1 MKEKISR
8 VWNIK
13 NYCLKGYKFSL
24 DGGTKM
30 NQRWRLD
37 ALYTSF
43 DAPEYKRDVE
53 RLDKEIEKIQKW
65 TVENFVDTQNASAKL
80 EQYIMMMNEFYHL
93 YTRLASFTHLTLST
107 EAKNEVALKYE
118 DIFDQKATAL
128 TKPEVTFTKWLGKLE
143 AIDEIIAS
151 SEYLKKHEFYIKEK
165 ANENKYLLSDEE
177 EILIAKMKNTGSN
190 AWAKLQEMLS
200 STLLVDVT
208 VDGEQKMLPLPVVRN
223 MAYSED
229 SKLRKTAFDAELASY
244 KQIEVSSAASLN
256 GIKGEVITLAKMRGY
271 ASPLEMTVLNAR
283 MDMQTLDAMLEAI
296 RESLPSFH
304 KYYRKKGEL
313 LGYKNGLPF
322 YEMFAPMG
330 NADMKFTY
338 KEARDYIVKNFR
350 TFSDKLADFAA
361 NAFDERWIDAES
373 RDGKRGGAF
382 CSNLHVIKESRILS
396 NFDGSFSSMT
406 TLAHELGHGYHGS
419 NLMEETFVN
428 AEYPMPIAETA
439 SIFCETIVKEAALK
453 SASEEEAFTILE
465 NDISDAG
472 QVIVDIYSRFL
483 FESEL
488 FRRREESAVSVNEL
502 KEIMLDA
509 QKKAYGDGLDHNQ
522 LHPYMWACKPHYYYA
537 THNFYN
543 FPYAFGLLFAKG
555 LYAEYLRRGD
565 EFVAAYDKLLSVTG
579 KMKIADVTMEMGID
593 VRSIDFWRSS
603 LKLIERDI
611 EKFVNLK

>member
-1 MKEKISR
+1 MITALRGK
-8 VWNIK
+8 
-13 NYCLKGYKFSL
+13 YLY
-24 DGGTKM
+24 GGIGM
-30 NQRWRLD
+30 NQRWSLD

-43 DAPEYKRDVE
+43 DAPEFKRDME
-53 RLDKEIEKIQKW
+53 RLDQEIEKIQKW
-65 TVENFVDTQNASAKL
+65 TTENLADTQNSAQKL
-80 EQYIMMMNEFYHL
+80 EYYIKMMNEFYHL

-118 DIFDQKATAL
+118 DVFDQKITSL

-143 AIDEIIAS
+143 NLDEIINS
-151 SEYLKKHEFYIKEK
+151 NTYVKEHEFVIKEK
-165 ANENKYLLSDEE
+165 AEENKYLLSDEE

-200 STLLVDVT
+200 STLLVDIT
-208 VDGEQKMLPLPVVRN
+208 VDGEQKRLPLPVVRN
-223 MAYSED
+223 MAYSD
-229 SKLRKTAFDAELASY
+229 NAKLRKTAYDAELASY

-283 MDMQTLDAMLEAI
+283 MDMQTLDAMLTAI
-296 RESLPSFH
+296 KESLPAFH
-304 KYYRKKGEL
+304 KYFHKKGEL

-322 YEMFAPMG
+322 FEMFAPVG
-330 NADMKFTY
+330 NAEMKFTY
-338 KEARDYIVKNFR
+338 QEARDYIVKNFR

-361 NAFDERWIDAES
+361 NAFDERWIDAET
-373 RDGKRGGAF
+373 REGKRGGAF

-396 NFDGSFSSMT
+396 NFDGSFSNMT
-406 TLAHELGHGYHGS
+406 TLAHELGHGYHGA
-419 NLMEETFVN
+419 NLMEETFLN

-439 SIFCETIVKEAALK
+439 SIFCETIVKEAVLK
-453 SASEEEAFTILE
+453 NANQEEAFTVLE
-465 NDISDAG
+465 NDIGDAG

-488 FRRREESAVSVNEL
+488 FKRREDGAVSVNEL
-502 KEIMLDA
+502 KEIMMDA
-509 QKKAYGDGLDHNQ
+509 QKKAYGNGLDHDH

-537 THNFYN
+537 SHNFYN

-555 LYAEYLRRGD
+555 LYAEYLKRGD
-565 EFVAAYDKLLSVTG
+565 EFVTSYDKLLSVTG
-579 KMKIADVTMEMGID
+579 KKKIADVTMEMGID
-593 VRSIDFWRSS
+593 VRNVEFWRGS
-603 LKLIERDI
+603 LKLIEKDI